1 MRYIL
6 RNIITTMAF
15 KHNYTYD
22 SIFYYYFPVFKIP
35 VYVGA
40 NDGLVEKYK
49 HIGTPF
55 HGEDG
60 FGNIIFD
67 KHPNLSKIR
76 TDEPACIAMLRIVKQ
91 FPGTG
96 HQLLGL
102 RSSLVYLLKPNYNC

>member
-1 MRYIL
+1 
-6 RNIITTMAF
+6 MAQDF
-15 KHNYTYD
+15 KNLHLWFN
-22 SIFYYYFPVFKIP
+22 FRLFFPVFKIP
-35 VYVGA
+35 IYVGA

-60 FGNIIFD
+60 FGNTKFD
-67 KHPNLSKIR
+67 KLPDLSKIR

-96 HQLLGL
+96 HHLIGL
-102 RSSLVYLLKPNYNC
+102 RS